1 MLKSILAIVA
11 VTAALPA
18 AAAPV
23 YVALGDSIT
32 RGETD
37 LFYAPSYSDQG
48 YVAKV
53 ADKLAATNGGVRPQV
68 VNLAIDG
75 ETASSFLTATGR
87 TPPVVGRTDV
97 PLALENL
104 NYAGRPTTSQADLFT
119 QNAASIAAAGNTIST
134 ISITLGFNELGAI
147 ATMPDAF
154 KLLNATLATYKAT
167 EQGNLLYIEG
177 VAPGA
182 KLYLVNYYNPFPADP
197 TNPAAKFFAL
207 AGPRLDAII
216 KGLAAEFHAYY
227 VDTATPFKGH
237 EAQYTYLAAQPHGF
251 YRDGPY
257 PGVEPIGN
265 VHPNDLGYS
274 VIAAQFAS
282 ATIPAPE
289 PAMVALFGLGAM
301 GLALVKRRHA

>member
-1 MLKSILAIVA
+1 MLKAILAIAA

-23 YVALGDSIT
+23 YFALGDSIT

-37 LFYAPSYSDQG
+37 LFYAPSYGDQG

-53 ADKLAATNGGVRPQV
+53 ADGLAANGGVRPQV

-75 ETASSFLTATGR
+75 ETASSFQTGTGR

-104 NYAGRPTTSQADLFT
+104 NYTGRATTSQADLFT
-119 QNAASIAAAGNTIST
+119 QDAASIAAAGNTIST

-147 ATMPDAF
+147 ATMPDPL
-154 KLLNATLATYKAT
+154 KMLNATLATYKAT
-167 EQGNLLYIEG
+167 EQGNLLYIKG

-207 AGPRLDAII
+207 AGPRLDAVI
-216 KGLAAEFHAYY
+216 KSLAAEFQAYY

-237 EAQYTYLAAQPHGF
+237 EAQYTYMAAQPHGF

-257 PGVEPIGN
+257 AGVEPIGN

-282 ATIPAPE
+282 STIPTPE
-289 PAMVALFGLGAM
+289 PAMVALFGLGAA
-301 GLALVKRRHA
+301 GLVIARLRTR